1 MPELPEV
8 ETMRRGIL
16 PCLGATISDIHFF
29 TLPLKPIQ
37 VTPSVRQVRRRV
49 AGSVVTSV
57 DRLGKRILL
66 ELDARQ
72 VLVFEPRMT
81 GMLSVENVP
90 SQEHLRVRIDLAGGD
105 LDRIYFWDRRGL
117 GTVQLMRLDELAVR
131 LGPDRIGPDALLIEC
146 DELRQRLRRSRRAIK
161 VALLDQKVVAGIGN
175 IYASEILHLAHVH
188 PAARC
193 DLLGRLQW
201 ERIHQAMGEILEEA
215 IKHEGSTLS
224 DGSYRNALNNPGS
237 YQARHQVY
245 DRDGQACLRCEEH
258 QVLRIVQAQRSTFY
272 CPGCQ
277 PRRTWKETDGLQ
289 LAVAAR

>member
-8 ETMRRGIL
+8 ETMRRGIAR
-16 PCLGATISDIHFF
+16 CQGATINDFHFF
-29 TLPLKPIQ
+29 SLPLKPIQ

-49 AGSVVTSV
+49 AGTEVTSV

-66 ELDARQ
+66 ELDAEQ

-81 GMLSVENVP
+81 GMLSVEHVP
-90 SQEHLRVRIDLAGGD
+90 SREHLRVRIDLAGGD
-105 LDRIYFWDRRGL
+105 LDQIYFWDRRGL
-117 GTVQLMRLDELAVR
+117 GTVQLLRLDELAVR
-131 LGPDRIGPDALLIEC
+131 LGPDRIGPDALVIEC
-146 DELRQRLRRSRRAIK
+146 EELRQRLRRSRRAIK

-193 DLLGRLQW
+193 NRLSRLQW
-201 ERIHQAMGEILEEA
+201 QRTHQAMGEVLHEA
-215 IKHEGSTLS
+215 IRCEGSTLS

-277 PRRTWKETDGLQ
+277 PRGTWKGTDGLQ
-289 LAVAAR
+289 LVVSAG

>member
-8 ETMRRGIL
+8 ETMRRGIAR
-16 PCLGATISDIHFF
+16 CQGATINDFHFF
-29 TLPLKPIQ
+29 SLPLKPIQ

-49 AGSVVTSV
+49 TGTVVTSV

-66 ELDARQ
+66 ELDGQQ

-90 SQEHLRVRIDLAGGD
+90 SREHLRVRIDLAGGD
-105 LDRIYFWDRRGL
+105 LDQIYFWDRRGL
-117 GTVQLMRLDELAVR
+117 GTVQLLRQEELAER
-131 LGPDRIGPDALLIEC
+131 LGPDRIGPDALVIEC
-146 DELRQRLRRSRRAIK
+146 DELHQRLRRSRRAIK

-193 DLLGRLQW
+193 DRLSRLQW
-201 ERIHQAMGEILEEA
+201 ERIHLAMLEVLWDA

-245 DRDGQACLRCEEH
+245 DRDGEVCFRCDSK

-277 PRRTWKETDGLQ
+277 PRRTWKEADGLQ
-289 LAVAAR
+289 LTVPAR